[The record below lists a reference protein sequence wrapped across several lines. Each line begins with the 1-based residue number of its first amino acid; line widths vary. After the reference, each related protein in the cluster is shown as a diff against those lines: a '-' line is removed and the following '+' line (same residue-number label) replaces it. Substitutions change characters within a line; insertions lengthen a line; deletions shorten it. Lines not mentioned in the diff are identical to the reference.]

1 MSMYAAG
8 FSAEYDRLDATP
20 IGGGGKKC
28 GAGYISRNKQCRMTK
43 GSIKAAAFGKKSK
56 KEILQL
62 ENDLLN
68 KPKNKDGSAKI
79 SPVQAAGLVLTPGTK
94 HNLAARM
101 TILNMRGK
109 DLKAGIKRLEKSSNP
124 EEFALAE
131 LAKRER
137 FNRRGSLALSLGLTG
152 VGAAALTMPKE

>member
-1 MSMYAAG
+1 MTLYAQG
-8 FSAEYDRLDATP
+8 FSVEYDRLDATP
-20 IGGGGKKC
+20 IGGDGKKC

-43 GSIKAAAFGKKSK
+43 GRVKSAAFGKKSN

-79 SPVQAAGLVLTPGTK
+79 SPVQAGGLVLTPGTK

-109 DLKAGIKRLEKSSNP
+109 DLKASIKRLEKSSNP
-124 EEFALAE
+124 EDFALAE

-137 FNRRGSLALSLGLTG
+137 FNRRANVALSMGL
-152 VGAAALTMPKE
+152 VGAGAALLMQPKD